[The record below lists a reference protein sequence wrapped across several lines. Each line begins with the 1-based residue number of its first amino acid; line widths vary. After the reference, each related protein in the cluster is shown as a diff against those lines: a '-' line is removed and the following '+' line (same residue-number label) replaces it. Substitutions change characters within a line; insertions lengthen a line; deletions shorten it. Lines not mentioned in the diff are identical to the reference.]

1 MGTAESLAVGGVI
14 VAGIID
20 FGMHRVPNWLTVPL
34 AIAGLILA
42 GWHGGVSGLVP
53 ACAGLLLA
61 LGLFIGPFAMG
72 WMGGGDVKLFMA
84 LGSLLGWYGLLWA
97 TLYSAL
103 AGGVLALGR
112 LVYRQIQA
120 AEFRRQWQATLLGF
134 ILLAGSPTRRNTGL
148 PLFPGTAAALR
159 ERYPYALAIAAGTL
173 VAVFLHP
180 NI

>member
-1 MGTAESLAVGGVI
+1 
-14 VAGIID
+14 
-20 FGMHRVPNWLTVPL
+20 
-34 AIAGLILA
+34 
-42 GWHGGVSGLVP
+42 
-53 ACAGLLLA
+53 
-61 LGLFIGPFAMG
+61 MG